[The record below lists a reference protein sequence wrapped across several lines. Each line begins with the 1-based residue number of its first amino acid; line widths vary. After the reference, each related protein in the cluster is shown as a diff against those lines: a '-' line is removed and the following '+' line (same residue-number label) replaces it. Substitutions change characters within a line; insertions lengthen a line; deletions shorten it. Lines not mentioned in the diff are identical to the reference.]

1 MNKFRKAEL
10 IIILLILGAIITI
23 ITLTGCGTSNK
34 VYNIGTGE
42 LIEKR

>member
-1 MNKFRKAEL
+1 MINFRKAEP
-10 IIILLILGAIITI
+10 IILLLILGAIITI

>member
-1 MNKFRKAEL
+1 MNKVRKAEL

-23 ITLTGCGTSNK
+23 TTLTGCGTSNK